1 MWSPV
6 GAPAPAGHS
15 LQRNNTMDTAPRI
28 SLSEL
33 LHKLS
38 ELGGS
43 DLHITTGSAPL
54 VRVHGEIR
62 PLDGYRQL
70 TSSETKQLAYSVLT
84 DAQKH
89 RFEEN
94 LELDFSFGVK
104 GLSRFRAN
112 IFNQRG
118 AVGAVFRAIP
128 YEIKSFEDL
137 GLPTVVKD
145 LCSKPRGLVLVTG
158 PTGSGKSTTLAAMI
172 DKINKERHEHI
183 LTIEDPIE
191 FLHNHKSCI
200 VNQREVNADTKGFP
214 EALRTALRQDP
225 DVVLVG
231 EMRDLETIESALRIA
246 ETGHL
251 TFATLHTNS
260 AVSTINRIIDVFPAM
275 QQSQVRAQLSLTL
288 EGILCQ
294 SLLPRADSRGRAL
307 AMEILIPNSAIRNL
321 IREDKVHQIYSMM
334 QTGQDLHGMQTF
346 NQSLATLFHKRQIT
360 RELAMQRTSN
370 VNELRDLID
379 RGSGINT
386 GNGSQ
391 MRPGMPPVAYG
402 QPNRVA
408 PRK

>member
-1 MWSPV
+1 MENP
-6 GAPAPAGHS
+6 
-15 LQRNNTMDTAPRI
+15 QQI

-43 DLHITTGSAPL
+43 DLHVTTGTPPL
-54 VRVHGEIR
+54 VRVHGQIR
-62 PLDGYRQL
+62 PLDGYHLL

-128 YEIKSFEDL
+128 YEIKSFEEL

-145 LCSKPRGLVLVTG
+145 LCDKPRGLVLVTG
-158 PTGSGKSTTLAAMI
+158 PTGSGKSTTLAAVI

-191 FLHNHKSCI
+191 FLHNHKNCI
-200 VNQREVNADTKGFP
+200 VNQREVNADTKGFAQ
-214 EALRTALRQDP
+214 ALRTALRQDP

-260 AVSTINRIIDVFPAM
+260 AVSTINRIIDVFPSM
-275 QQSQVRAQLSLTL
+275 QQAQVRAQLSLTL

-294 SLLPRADSRGRAL
+294 TLLPRADGRGRAL

-334 QTGQDLHGMQTF
+334 QTGQDVHGMQTF
-346 NQSLATLFHKRQIT
+346 NQSLATLFHRRLIT
-360 RELAMQRTSN
+360 RDVAMQRTSN
-370 VNELRDLID
+370 VNELRDLIE
-379 RGSGINT
+379 RGSGINN

-391 MRPGMPPVAYG
+391 PRPGVPAGTYG
-402 QPNRVA
+402 HSGRVA
-408 PRK
+408 PRR

>member
-1 MWSPV
+1 MENP
-6 GAPAPAGHS
+6 P
-15 LQRNNTMDTAPRI
+15 QI

-33 LHKLS
+33 LHKLT

-43 DLHITTGSAPL
+43 DLHITTGTAPL
-54 VRVHGEIR
+54 VRVHGEIH

-70 TSSETKQLAYSVLT
+70 SSSETKQLAYSVLT

-128 YEIKSFEDL
+128 YEIKSFDDL
-137 GLPTVVKD
+137 GLAPVVKD
-145 LCSKPRGLVLVTG
+145 LCGKPRGLVLVTG

-191 FLHNHKSCI
+191 FLHNHKNCI
-200 VNQREVNADTKGFP
+200 VNQREVNADTKGFA

-260 AVSTINRIIDVFPAM
+260 AVSTINRIIDVFPSM
-275 QQSQVRAQLSLTL
+275 QQAQVRAQLSLTL

-294 SLLPRADSRGRAL
+294 TLLPRADGRGRAL
-307 AMEILIPNSAIRNL
+307 AMEILIPNAAIRNL

-370 VNELRDLID
+370 ANELRDLID
-379 RGSGINT
+379 RGAGLNS
-386 GNGSQ
+386 GNGSLP
-391 MRPGMPPVAYG
+391 RPGMPPAYSQAG
-402 QPNRVA
+402 RGV

>member
-1 MWSPV
+1 MALNESVP
-6 GAPAPAGHS
+6 
-15 LQRNNTMDTAPRI
+15 QIT
-28 SLSEL
+28 LSEL
-33 LHKLS
+33 LKKLA
-38 ELGGS
+38 EFGGS
-43 DLHITTGSAPL
+43 DLHLTTNSPPQ
-54 VRVHGEIR
+54 VRVDGHLR
-62 PLDGYRQL
+62 PLEGYKVL
-70 TSSETKQLAYSVLT
+70 TSADTKQLAYSVLT

-128 YEIKSFEDL
+128 YEIKPFEAL
-137 GLPTVVKD
+137 GLPPVVKQMCD
-145 LCSKPRGLVLVTG
+145 KPRGLILVTG

-172 DKINKERHEHI
+172 DKINSDRHEHI

-191 FLHNHKSCI
+191 FLHNHKSCL
-200 VNQREVNADTKGFP
+200 VNQREVNADTKGFA

-260 AVSTINRIIDVFPAM
+260 AASTINRIIDVFPSE
-275 QQSQVRAQLSLTL
+275 QQSQVRAQLSLVL

-294 SLLPRADSRGRAL
+294 ALLPKAEGQGRAMAL
-307 AMEILIPNSAIRNL
+307 EILVPNSAIRNL

-334 QTGQDLHGMQTF
+334 QTGQDKYGMQTF
-346 NQSLATLFHKRQIT
+346 NQSLATLYHKRQIT
-360 RELAMQRTSN
+360 LEIAMQRSSN
-370 VNELRDLID
+370 TDELKELID
-379 RGSGINT
+379 RGSGLNT
-386 GNGSQ
+386 GNGNGFGAKPGAHPSPYAQ
-391 MRPGMPPVAYG
+391 SRPIGARPGT
-402 QPNRVA
+402 R
-408 PRK
+408 

>member
-1 MWSPV
+1 MENP
-6 GAPAPAGHS
+6 P
-15 LQRNNTMDTAPRI
+15 QI

-38 ELGGS
+38 EMGGS
-43 DLHITTGSAPL
+43 DLHITTGTPPL
-54 VRVHGEIR
+54 VRVHGEVQ
-62 PLDGYRQL
+62 PLDGYRAL

-94 LELDFSFGVK
+94 LELDLSFGVK

-112 IFNQRG
+112 VFNQRG

-137 GLPTVVKD
+137 GLAPVVKE
-145 LCSKPRGLVLVTG
+145 LCTKPRGLVLVTG

-172 DKINKERHEHI
+172 DKINRERHEHI

-191 FLHNHKSCI
+191 FLHNHKNCI

-214 EALRTALRQDP
+214 QALRTALRQDP

-260 AVSTINRIIDVFPAM
+260 AVSTINRIIDVFPSM

-294 SLLPRADSRGRAL
+294 SLLPRADARGRVL
-307 AMEILIPNSAIRNL
+307 AMEILVPNSAIRNL

-346 NQSLATLFHKRQIT
+346 NQSLATLFHKRSIT

-370 VNELRDLID
+370 ANELRDLID
-379 RGSGINT
+379 RGSGLNT
-386 GNGSQ
+386 GNGAQ
-391 MRPGMPPVAYG
+391 NKYGPVPSTYG
-402 QPNRVA
+402 QNQRV
-408 PRK
+408 PLRK

>member
-1 MWSPV
+1 MENP
-6 GAPAPAGHS
+6 PQQ
-15 LQRNNTMDTAPRI
+15 L

-43 DLHITTGSAPL
+43 DLHVTTGTPPL

-62 PLDGYRQL
+62 PLDGYRPL
-70 TSSETKQLAYSVLT
+70 NSAETKQLAYSVLT

-128 YEIKSFEDL
+128 YEKSFDDL
-137 GLPTVVKD
+137 GLPRVVTD
-145 LCSKPRGLVLVTG
+145 LCNKPRGLVLVTG

-172 DKINKERHEHI
+172 DKVNNDRHEHI

-191 FLHNHKSCI
+191 FLHNHKNCI
-200 VNQREVNADTKGFP
+200 VNQREVNADTRGFAQ
-214 EALRTALRQDP
+214 ALRTALRQDP

-260 AVSTINRIIDVFPAM
+260 AVSTINRIIDVFPSV
-275 QQSQVRAQLSLTL
+275 QQAQVRAQLSLTL

-294 SLLPRADSRGRAL
+294 TLLPRADGRGRAL
-307 AMEILIPNSAIRNL
+307 AMEILVPNAAIRNL

-334 QTGQDLHGMQTF
+334 QTGQDTHGMQTF
-346 NQSLATLFHKRQIT
+346 NQSLASLYHKRMISK
-360 RELAMQRTSN
+360 ELAMQRTSN
-370 VNELRDLID
+370 VNELKDLIE
-379 RGSGINT
+379 RGSGLNT
-386 GNGSQ
+386 GNGNQ
-391 MRPGMPPVAYG
+391 ARPAMPPNYG
-402 QPNRVA
+402 QQNRVFS
-408 PRK
+408 RK

>member
-1 MWSPV
+1 M
-6 GAPAPAGHS
+6 
-15 LQRNNTMDTAPRI
+15 
-28 SLSEL
+28 SLSLSDL
-33 LHKLS
+33 LKRML
-38 ELGGS
+38 EMNGS
-43 DLHITTGSAPL
+43 DLHITTNSPPQ
-54 VRVHGEIR
+54 VRVHGHLV
-62 PLDGYRQL
+62 PLQL
-70 TSSETKQLAYSVLT
+70 PPLNAAETKQIVYSVLT
-84 DAQKH
+84 DNQKH

-128 YEIKSFEDL
+128 YEIKSFEEL
-137 GLPTVVKD
+137 GLPVIVKD
-145 LCSKPRGLVLVTG
+145 LCNKPRGLVLVTG
-158 PTGSGKSTTLAAMI
+158 PTGSGKSTTLAAVI

-191 FLHNHKSCI
+191 FLHNHKNCI
-200 VNQREVNADTKGFP
+200 VNQREVNADTRGFAN
-214 EALRTALRQDP
+214 ALRTALRQDP

-260 AVSTINRIIDVFPAM
+260 AVSTINRIIDVFPSM
-275 QQSQVRAQLSLTL
+275 QQAQVRAQLSLTL

-294 SLLPRADSRGRAL
+294 SLLPKADGRGRAM
-307 AMEILIPNSAIRNL
+307 AMEILVPNSAIRNL

-334 QTGQDLHGMQTF
+334 QTGQDVHGMQTF
-346 NQSLATLFHKRQIT
+346 NQSLASLFHKRMIS
-360 RELAMQRTSN
+360 RETAMQRTSN
-370 VNELRDLID
+370 ANELRDLIE
-379 RGSGINT
+379 RGQGINN

-391 MRPGMPPVAYG
+391 IRPGVSPAAYG

>member
-1 MWSPV
+1 MPSSSFPLS
-6 GAPAPAGHS
+6 GQLS
-15 LQRNNTMDTAPRI
+15 RNDKPTHLAECGLMENVPQQL

-38 ELGGS
+38 DLAGS
-43 DLHITTGSAPL
+43 DLHITTGTPPL

-62 PLDGYRQL
+62 PLDGYRPL

-128 YEIKSFEDL
+128 YEIKSFEEL
-137 GLPTVVKD
+137 GLPQVVKD
-145 LCSKPRGLVLVTG
+145 LCAKPRGLVLVTG
-158 PTGSGKSTTLAAMI
+158 PTGSGKSTTLAAVI

-191 FLHNHKSCI
+191 FLHNHKNCI
-200 VNQREVNADTKGFP
+200 VNQREVNADTRGFAN
-214 EALRTALRQDP
+214 ALRTALRQDP

-260 AVSTINRIIDVFPAM
+260 AVSTINRIIDVFPSM
-275 QQSQVRAQLSLTL
+275 QQAQVRAQLSLTL

-294 SLLPRADSRGRAL
+294 SLLPKADGRGRAL
-307 AMEILIPNSAIRNL
+307 AMEILVPNSAIRNL

-334 QTGQDLHGMQTF
+334 QTGQDVHGMQTF
-346 NQSLATLFHKRQIT
+346 NQSLATLFHKRLIS
-360 RELAMQRTSN
+360 RETAMQRTSN
-370 VNELRDLID
+370 ANEVRDLIE
-379 RGSGINT
+379 RGQGINN
-386 GNGSQ
+386 GNGTA
-391 MRPGMPPVAYG
+391 RPNMPVG
-402 QPNRVA
+402 NTSGS
-408 PRK
+408 

>member
-1 MWSPV
+1 MENP
-6 GAPAPAGHS
+6 P
-15 LQRNNTMDTAPRI
+15 QI

-33 LHKLS
+33 LHKLA

-43 DLHITTGSAPL
+43 DLHVTTGTPPL
-54 VRVHGEIR
+54 IRVHGEIR
-62 PLDGYRQL
+62 PLDGYRPL
-70 TSSETKQLAYSVLT
+70 TSSDTKQLAYSVLT

-128 YEIKSFEDL
+128 YEIKTFEAL
-137 GLPTVVKD
+137 GLPAVIKK
-145 LCSKPRGLVLVTG
+145 LCEKPRGLILVTG

-172 DKINKERHEHI
+172 DKVNNDRHEHI

-191 FLHNHKSCI
+191 FLHNHKNCI
-200 VNQREVNADTKGFP
+200 VNQRGVNADTHGFP

-260 AVSTINRIIDVFPAM
+260 AASTINRIIDVFPSE
-275 QQSQVRAQLSLTL
+275 QQSQVRAQLSLVL

-294 SLLPRADSRGRAL
+294 ALLPKADGHGRAMAL
-307 AMEILIPNSAIRNL
+307 EILVPNTAIRNL

-334 QTGQDLHGMQTF
+334 QTGQDKYGMQTF
-346 NQSLATLFHKRQIT
+346 NQALATLYHKRQIT

-370 VNELRDLID
+370 TNELRDLIE
-379 RGSGINT
+379 RASRLNN

-391 MRPGMPPVAYG
+391 SRAGVPP
-402 QPNRVA
+402 A
-408 PRK
+408 P

>member
-1 MWSPV
+1 M
-6 GAPAPAGHS
+6 S
-15 LQRNNTMDTAPRI
+15 LNETVPQIT
-28 SLSEL
+28 LSEL
-33 LHKLS
+33 LKKLS
-38 ELGGS
+38 EFGGS
-43 DLHITTGSAPL
+43 DLHITTNTPPQI
-54 VRVHGEIR
+54 RV
-62 PLDGYRQL
+62 DGHLRQL
-70 TSSETKQLAYSVLT
+70 DNYKVLTSADTKQLAYSVLT

-128 YEIKSFEDL
+128 YEIKPFEAL
-137 GLPTVVKD
+137 GLPPVVKQ
-145 LCSKPRGLVLVTG
+145 LCDKPRGLILVTG

-172 DKINKERHEHI
+172 DKINVDRHEHI

-191 FLHNHKSCI
+191 FLHNHKSCL
-200 VNQREVNADTKGFP
+200 VNQREVNADTRGFA

-260 AVSTINRIIDVFPAM
+260 AASTINRIIDVFPSE
-275 QQSQVRAQLSLTL
+275 QQSQVRAQLSLVL

-294 SLLPRADSRGRAL
+294 ALLPKAEGQGRAMAL
-307 AMEILIPNSAIRNL
+307 EVLIPNVAIRNL

-334 QTGQDLHGMQTF
+334 QTGQDKYGMQTF
-346 NQSLATLFHKRQIT
+346 NQSLATLYHKRQISMDVAIQ
-360 RELAMQRTSN
+360 RSSNADELK
-370 VNELRDLID
+370 ELIE
-379 RGSGINT
+379 RGSGLNT
-386 GNGSQ
+386 GNGNGNGFGQKPGAHASPYAQ
-391 MRPGMPPVAYG
+391 PRPIGVRPGT
-402 QPNRVA
+402 R
-408 PRK
+408 

>member
-1 MWSPV
+1 MENP
-6 GAPAPAGHS
+6 PQQ
-15 LQRNNTMDTAPRI
+15 L

-38 ELGGS
+38 DLAGS
-43 DLHITTGSAPL
+43 DLHITTGTPPL

-62 PLDGYRQL
+62 PLDGYRPL

-137 GLPTVVKD
+137 GLPQIVKD
-145 LCSKPRGLVLVTG
+145 LCAKPRGLVLVTG
-158 PTGSGKSTTLAAMI
+158 PTGSGKSTTLAAVI

-191 FLHNHKSCI
+191 FLHNHKNCI
-200 VNQREVNADTKGFP
+200 VNQREVNADTRGFAN
-214 EALRTALRQDP
+214 ALRTALRQDP

-260 AVSTINRIIDVFPAM
+260 AVSTINRIIDVFPSM
-275 QQSQVRAQLSLTL
+275 QQAQVRAQLSLTL

-294 SLLPRADSRGRAL
+294 TLLPKADGRGRAL
-307 AMEILIPNSAIRNL
+307 AMEILIPNAAIRNL

-334 QTGQDLHGMQTF
+334 QTGQDVHGMQTF
-346 NQSLATLFHKRQIT
+346 NQSLATLFHKRLIS
-360 RELAMQRTSN
+360 RETAMQRTSN
-370 VNELRDLID
+370 ANELRDLIE
-379 RGSGINT
+379 RGQGINN
-386 GNGSQ
+386 GNGAAR
-391 MRPGMPPVAYG
+391 MNMPVG
-402 QPNRVA
+402 NTSGSRLFV
-408 PRK
+408 RK

>member
-1 MWSPV
+1 MRLNETIP
-6 GAPAPAGHS
+6 P
-15 LQRNNTMDTAPRI
+15 I

-33 LHKLS
+33 LRNLT
-38 ELGGS
+38 EVGGS
-43 DLHITTGSAPL
+43 DLHITTGSAPQ
-54 VRVHGEIR
+54 VRVDGHLH
-62 PLDGYRQL
+62 PLENYRVL
-70 TSSETKQLAYSVLT
+70 TSADTKQLAYSVLT
-84 DAQKH
+84 DSQKH
-89 RFEEN
+89 RFKED

-112 IFNQRG
+112 LFNQRG

-128 YEIKSFEDL
+128 YEIKAFEQL
-137 GLPTVVKD
+137 GLPAIIQQ
-145 LCSKPRGLVLVTG
+145 LCDKPRGLILVTG
-158 PTGSGKSTTLAAMI
+158 PTGSGKSTTLAAMV
-172 DKINKERHEHI
+172 DKINRDRREHI

-191 FLHNHKSCI
+191 FLHNHKNCI
-200 VNQREVNADTKGFP
+200 VNQREVNADTHGFAQ
-214 EALRTALRQDP
+214 ALRTALRQDP

-260 AVSTINRIIDVFPAM
+260 AVSTINRIIDVFPSM

-294 SLLPRADSRGRAL
+294 SLLPRADARGRVL

-346 NQSLATLFHKRQIT
+346 NQSLATLFHKRSIT

-370 VNELRDLID
+370 ANELRDLID
-379 RGSGINT
+379 RGSGLNN
-386 GNGSQ
+386 GNGAQSKSGGG
-391 MRPGMPPVAYG
+391 PSKYG
-402 QPNRVA
+402 QNQRVPLA
-408 PRK
+408 K

>member
-1 MWSPV
+1 MENP
-6 GAPAPAGHS
+6 PQQ
-15 LQRNNTMDTAPRI
+15 L

-38 ELGGS
+38 DLGGS
-43 DLHITTGSAPL
+43 DLHVTTGTPPL

-62 PLDGYRQL
+62 PLEGYRPL

-128 YEIKSFEDL
+128 YEIKSFEEL
-137 GLPTVVKD
+137 GLPQVVKD
-145 LCSKPRGLVLVTG
+145 LCAKPRGLVLVTG
-158 PTGSGKSTTLAAMI
+158 PTGSGKSTTLAAVI

-191 FLHNHKSCI
+191 FLHNHKNCI
-200 VNQREVNADTKGFP
+200 VNQREVNADTRGFAN
-214 EALRTALRQDP
+214 ALRTALRQDP

-260 AVSTINRIIDVFPAM
+260 AVSTINRIIDVFPPV
-275 QQSQVRAQLSLTL
+275 QQAQVRAQLSLTL

-294 SLLPRADSRGRAL
+294 TLLPKADGRGRAL
-307 AMEILIPNSAIRNL
+307 AMEILIPNAAIRNL

-334 QTGQDLHGMQTF
+334 QTGQDVHGMQTF
-346 NQSLATLFHKRQIT
+346 NQSLATLFHKRQIS
-360 RELAMQRTSN
+360 RETAMQRTSN
-370 VNELRDLID
+370 ANELRDLID
-379 RGSGINT
+379 RGQGLNN
-386 GNGSQ
+386 GNGGA
-391 MRPGMPPVAYG
+391 RPMPPAS
-402 QPNRVA
+402 QPGRIFA
-408 PRK
+408 RK